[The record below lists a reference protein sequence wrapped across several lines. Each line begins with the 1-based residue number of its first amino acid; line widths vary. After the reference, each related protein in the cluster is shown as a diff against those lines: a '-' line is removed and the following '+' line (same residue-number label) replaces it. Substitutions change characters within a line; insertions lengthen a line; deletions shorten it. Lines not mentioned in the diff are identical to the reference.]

1 MKYILKHYLCKCSQN
16 EDHEH
21 TKINY
26 ISILRERNPVD
37 LKVKDRASFDFSREE
52 FNPEKIRNMN

>member
-1 MKYILKHYLCKCSQN
+1 MQSEN

-26 ISILRERNPVD
+26 SNILRERNPVD
-37 LKVKDRASFDFSREE
+37 LKVKDRASFDFSWEE
-52 FNPEKIRNMN
+52 FNPEKIKNIN